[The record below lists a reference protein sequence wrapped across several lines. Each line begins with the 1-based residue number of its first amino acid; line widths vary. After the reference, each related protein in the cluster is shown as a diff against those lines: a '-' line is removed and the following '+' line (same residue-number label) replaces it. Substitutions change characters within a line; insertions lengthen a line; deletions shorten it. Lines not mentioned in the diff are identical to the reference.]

1 MSTPLKKLFPLRPL
15 LLVDDELDLLRSF
28 EWVLRSHGINNLV
41 LCNEGRQ
48 VEKLL
53 AERPFEGILL
63 DLMMPDI
70 GGEDL
75 LEQII
80 RCRPEIPVLIV
91 TAVAQVETA
100 VRCMQKGAFDYLV
113 KPVDENR
120 LVSAIRR
127 VLDLSALRQ
136 ENLRLKQYFMSG
148 ELTHPAAFEQIITR
162 DPSMHRLFRY
172 VEAVAGSAQP
182 VLITGE
188 TGTGKELIARA
199 LHSVGN
205 RSGEF
210 VPVNLSGLD
219 ETVFSNSL
227 FGPEPVAG
235 APTPRDGLV
244 GKANGGT
251 LFLDEIG
258 DLSLTLQTKLLR
270 FLQENEFFALG
281 SDAPRGIDVRILVAT
296 NRNIMERVASG
307 QFREDLYYRLMFHH
321 IHVPPLRERAGDIPL
336 LLEYFLEHSA
346 QTLGR
351 KKPTPPRELVNLLAL
366 YSFPGNVRELKA
378 MVHDAVSNHIAGMLS
393 MESFLLHIQKH
404 QQRPLPRLDPERSTP
419 DQTLFPQTL
428 PTFDL
433 VREELVAEALR
444 RTNNNQSMAAQLLGV
459 TRQTLLRYIKGDQKS
474 ET

>member
-1 MSTPLKKLFPLRPL
+1 
-15 LLVDDELDLLRSF
+15 
-28 EWVLRSHGINNLV
+28 
-41 LCNEGRQ
+41 
-48 VEKLL
+48 
-53 AERPFEGILL
+53 
-63 DLMMPDI
+63 
-70 GGEDL
+70 
-75 LEQII
+75 
-80 RCRPEIPVLIV
+80 
-91 TAVAQVETA
+91 
-100 VRCMQKGAFDYLV
+100 
-113 KPVDENR
+113 
-120 LVSAIRR
+120 
-127 VLDLSALRQ
+127 LSALRQ
-136 ENLRLKQYFMSG
+136 ENLRLKQYFMPG
-148 ELTHPAAFEQIITR
+148 ELAHPAAFEQIITR

-172 VEAVAGSAQP
+172 VEAVAGSVQP

-205 RSGEF
+205 RAGEF

-227 FGPEPVAG
+227 FGTDTVAG
-235 APTPRDGLV
+235 APTPSDGLV

-281 SDAPRGIDVRILVAT
+281 SDKPRGIDVRILVAT

-321 IHVPPLRERAGDIPL
+321 IHVLPLRERAGDIPL
-336 LLEYFLEHSA
+336 LLEFFLEQSA

-351 KKPTPPRELVNLLAL
+351 KKPTPPRELVNLLSL

-378 MVHDAVSNHIAGMLS
+378 MVHDAVTNHIAGMLS
-393 MESFLLHIQKH
+393 MESFLLHIQEH
-404 QQRPLPRLDPERSTP
+404 QQRPLSRIDAETSVSS
-419 DQTLFPQTL
+419 QTLFPQTL

-459 TRQTLLRYIKGDQKS
+459 TRQTLLRYIKE
-474 ET
+474 ETS